1 MFQTFGFEPLSKIK
15 PGDICYD
22 VSVWSEEKH
31 NIACLFK
38 KWFRIRSADFGDI
51 AAFSAPILK
60 LPQRKQNAKYVPN
73 NHSTC
78 DMIKEKQNLRFFSF
92 FFFGL
97 ICFGEATL
105 LCFHSNEHNSNYK
118 LENLD
123 KNRWYAEGNPIFYFV
138 SSGLDT
144 SSAVNGWLVLSGHK
158 TAEMSLL
165 L

>member
-1 MFQTFGFEPLSKIK
+1 MSQIITVHVIWL
-15 PGDICYD
+15 
-22 VSVWSEEKH
+22 
-31 NIACLFK
+31 K
-38 KWFRIRSADFGDI
+38 KNKTLDF
-51 AAFSAPILK
+51 
-60 LPQRKQNAKYVPN
+60 
-73 NHSTC
+73 
-78 DMIKEKQNLRFFSF
+78 FFI
-92 FFFGL
+92 FFGL